1 MSTEPLARQ
10 ILVQRVPYHIGAMV
24 IKILIDKGIEM
35 ATALKIGKTP
45 YEVAKNH
52 LGKSDEEYVQILE
65 QLKLSVDWN
74 SYQNRA
80 IELSQILN

>member
-1 MSTEPLARQ
+1 
-10 ILVQRVPYHIGAMV
+10 
-24 IKILIDKGIEM
+24 M